1 MVTKTSSKTNLEQLI
16 PTETDLAPTIVA
28 NLEVPDE
35 LRLQI
40 NKETGITGSNL
51 HSNLKT
57 IDAVSADQEKTMP
70 EDTPTPQHVHRHH
83 QGRESYPVEPSP

>member
-1 MVTKTSSKTNLEQLI
+1 MVTKTSSKTNLDQFI
-16 PTETDLAPTIVA
+16 PAETDLAP
-28 NLEVPDE
+28 NLELPDE

-40 NKETGITGSNL
+40 NKEIGITGSNL

-70 EDTPTPQHVHRHH
+70 EGTPTPQHVHHH
-83 QGRESYPVEPSP
+83 H

>member
-1 MVTKTSSKTNLEQLI
+1 MVTKTSSKTNLDQFI
-16 PTETDLAPTIVA
+16 PAETDLAP
-28 NLEVPDE
+28 NLELPDE

-70 EDTPTPQHVHRHH
+70 EGTPTPQHVHHH
-83 QGRESYPVEPSP
+83 H

>member
-1 MVTKTSSKTNLEQLI
+1 MVTKTSSKTNLDQLI
-16 PTETDLAPTIVA
+16 PAETDLAQTNVP
-28 NLEVPDE
+28 NRQVPDE

-40 NKETGITGSNL
+40 NKETGITGNNSGSNL

-70 EDTPTPQHVHRHH
+70 EDTPTPQHLHH
-83 QGRESYPVEPSP
+83 HH

>member
-1 MVTKTSSKTNLEQLI
+1 MVTKTSSKTNLDQFI
-16 PTETDLAPTIVA
+16 PAETDLAP
-28 NLEVPDE
+28 NLELPDE

-70 EDTPTPQHVHRHH
+70 EGTPTPQHVHHH
-83 QGRESYPVEPSP
+83 R

>member
-1 MVTKTSSKTNLEQLI
+1 MVTKTSSKTNLDQFI
-16 PTETDLAPTIVA
+16 PAETDLAP

-35 LRLQI
+35 LVNLYRLQI

-70 EDTPTPQHVHRHH
+70 EGTPTPQHMHH
-83 QGRESYPVEPSP
+83 HH

>member
-1 MVTKTSSKTNLEQLI
+1 MVTKTSSKTNLDQFI
-16 PTETDLAPTIVA
+16 PAETDLAP

-35 LRLQI
+35 LSLLRLQI

-70 EDTPTPQHVHRHH
+70 EGTPTPQHVHHH
-83 QGRESYPVEPSP
+83 H